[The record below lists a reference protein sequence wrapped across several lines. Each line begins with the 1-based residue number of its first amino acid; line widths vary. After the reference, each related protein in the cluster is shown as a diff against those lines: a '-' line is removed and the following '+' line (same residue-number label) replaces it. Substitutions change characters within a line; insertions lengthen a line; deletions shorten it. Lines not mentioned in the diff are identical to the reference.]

1 MQYFE
6 SVAVLIVHV
15 IFLDSSK
22 EQIGLLSGYNLEA
35 PTITAEKPTGFASD
49 WALIALE
56 DQYIKPNTI
65 QLDGTNKLIPI
76 TGYLP
81 TKELTAG
88 KVWVCTSR
96 GPQLGALVQNPTVM
110 GMGGSVF
117 ETRGI
122 RLENELSKY
131 MSFSRRCVMAY
142 FAQLMA
148 TQDLGLSAMA
158 SFAV

>member
-1 MQYFE
+1 MQGSE
-6 SVAVLIVHV
+6 GLIVLIIHV
-15 IFLDSSK
+15 IFLDSSQ
-22 EQIGLLSGYNLEA
+22 EQIGLLSGYKLDA
-35 PTITAEKPTGFASD
+35 PTITAEKSTGSASD

-96 GPQLGALVQNPTVM
+96 GPQLGALVQNPTIM
-110 GMGGSVF
+110 GMGGNVF

-131 MSFSRRCVMAY
+131 MPFSCRCVIAY
-142 FAQLMA
+142 
-148 TQDLGLSAMA
+148 SA
-158 SFAV
+158 

>member
-1 MQYFE
+1 M
-6 SVAVLIVHV
+6 
-15 IFLDSSK
+15 IFLDSSQ
-22 EQIGLLSGYNLEA
+22 EQIGLLSGYKLDA
-35 PTITAEKPTGFASD
+35 PTITAEKSTGSASD

-96 GPQLGALVQNPTVM
+96 GPQLGALVQNPTIM
-110 GMGGSVF
+110 GMGGNVF

-131 MSFSRRCVMAY
+131 MPFSCRCVIAY
-142 FAQLMA
+142 
-148 TQDLGLSAMA
+148 SA
-158 SFAV
+158 